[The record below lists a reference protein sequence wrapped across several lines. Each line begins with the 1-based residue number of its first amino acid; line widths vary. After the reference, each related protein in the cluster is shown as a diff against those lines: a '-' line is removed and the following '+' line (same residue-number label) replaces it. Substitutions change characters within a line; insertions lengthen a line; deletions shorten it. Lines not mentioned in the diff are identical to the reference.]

1 MPTKVKFDPKNK
13 ELLISNDRRNALDLF
28 KLLSLF
34 PIVSHHIIADVGCGS
49 GLFTVPMAKM
59 VFDGRVYALDVQQE
73 MLDAVRESV
82 QEVNL
87 SNVEVMKSQERKL
100 PLEDESLDGVLAA
113 FVLQEASSPR
123 TLLKEAMRCLRK
135 SGWLVVMEWDK
146 REMDEGP
153 PESQRIDIDE
163 MQTMME
169 KVGFRFRERRDL
181 NGKQYMILAR
191 K

>member
-13 ELLISNDRRNALDLF
+13 ELLTSNDRRNALDLF

-34 PIVSHHIIADVGCGS
+34 PIVSHHIIADVGCGP
-49 GLFTVPMAKM
+49 GLFTVPIAKM
-59 VFDGRVYALDVQQE
+59 VFDGTVYALDVQQE

-82 QEVNL
+82 RKVNL

-163 MQTMME
+163 MQKMME

-181 NGKQYMILAR
+181 NGKQYMIVAR

>member
-34 PIVSHHIIADVGCGS
+34 PIVSHHIIADIGCGP
-49 GLFTVPMAKM
+49 GLFTVPIAKM

-82 QEVNL
+82 QKVNL

>member
-34 PIVSHHIIADVGCGS
+34 PIVSHHIIADIGCGP
-49 GLFTVPMAKM
+49 GLFTVPIAKM

-82 QEVNL
+82 RKVNL
-87 SNVEVMKSQERKL
+87 ANVEVMKSQERKL

>member
-1 MPTKVKFDPKNK
+1 
-13 ELLISNDRRNALDLF
+13 
-28 KLLSLF
+28 
-34 PIVSHHIIADVGCGS
+34 
-49 GLFTVPMAKM
+49 
-59 VFDGRVYALDVQQE
+59 
-73 MLDAVRESV
+73 
-82 QEVNL
+82 
-87 SNVEVMKSQERKL
+87 
-100 PLEDESLDGVLAA
+100 
-113 FVLQEASSPR
+113 
-123 TLLKEAMRCLRK
+123 MRCLRK
-135 SGWLVVMEWDK
+135 SGWLVVLEWDK